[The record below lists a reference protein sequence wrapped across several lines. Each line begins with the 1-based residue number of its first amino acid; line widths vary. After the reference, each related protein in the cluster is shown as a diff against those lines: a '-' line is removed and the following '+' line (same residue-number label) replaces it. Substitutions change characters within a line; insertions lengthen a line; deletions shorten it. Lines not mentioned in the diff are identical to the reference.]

1 MNQSTPTPERNTTPP
16 SVEGSGA
23 STPALAYTNPQPR
36 LPHSEAAP
44 PEQPET
50 FIRRARRLKLGSHR
64 LKTGFLSLCTFGRA
78 WTRGTDVLEIG
89 IKQGTLAGDLE
100 CKRATLVELLR
111 DLRAT
116 GHVQVLRKKYHSLI
130 RIFLTPHMRDDP
142 KLGSTETDAAQRV
155 DPKLGS
161 TETDAAQRDDPKL
174 GSTETDAAQRD
185 DPKLGS
191 TETDAAQ
198 RDDPKLGSADDP
210 KLGSTKVFR
219 SSTYVQQQQHAA
231 SRRTDDPKPGSSRNR
246 ATEKQLAGI
255 ASMAAELGIPAPEP
269 ENRLAA
275 DVAFRELRERVLAQR
290 EDSLPPLATE
300 SQIAMIQAIENRV
313 READCRT
320 PRSKLAEM
328 SKMAASSMLSVLER
342 EEQDVLGVD
351 VREFT
356 LRYGRRPTNVELEN
370 IRHAQRWG
378 GR

>member
-142 KLGSTETDAAQRV
+142 KLGST
-155 DPKLGS
+155 K
-161 TETDAAQRDDPKL
+161 TDAAQRDDPKL
-174 GSTETDAAQRD
+174 GSTEM
-185 DPKLGS
+185 
-191 TETDAAQ
+191 DAAQ

-219 SSTYVQQQQHAA
+219 SSTYVQQQHAA

-269 ENRLAA
+269 KNRLAA

>member
-36 LPHSEAAP
+36 LPHSEATP

-50 FIRRARRLKLGSHR
+50 FIRRARRVKLGSHR

-89 IKQGTLAGDLE
+89 IKQRTLAGELE

-130 RIFLTPHMRDDP
+130 RIFLTPHIRDDP
-142 KLGSTETDAAQRV
+142 KLGSSGVGAARPD
-155 DPKLGS
+155 DPELGSSGAGTACPDDPELGS
-161 TETDAAQRDDPKL
+161 TGMEAVHRDDP
-174 GSTETDAAQRD
+174 E
-185 DPKLGS
+185 
-191 TETDAAQ
+191 
-198 RDDPKLGSADDP
+198 LGSADDP

-219 SSTYVQQQQHAA
+219 SSTDVQQQHAA
-231 SRRTDDPKPGSSRNR
+231 SRRADGPSFGSSGNR

-275 DVAFRELRERVLAQR
+275 DIVFRELRERVLAQR
-290 EDSLPPLATE
+290 EDPLLPLATE
-300 SQIAMIQAIENRV
+300 SQIAMIQAIENRL
-313 READCRT
+313 REPDCRT
-320 PRSKLAEM
+320 SRSKLAEM
-328 SKMAASSMLSVLER
+328 SRVAASSMLSVLER
-342 EEQDVLGVD
+342 EEQSVLGVN

-356 LRYGRRPTNVELEN
+356 LRYGRRPTDVELEN
-370 IRHAQRWG
+370 IRQAQR
-378 GR
+378 